1 MNPHLYKRGPTKYQK
16 ASNDL
21 QGGTGTK
28 GHWTKEEDFMLADA
42 VRKNGGKNWKKIA
55 ESLPGRT
62 DVQCLHRWQKVLNP
76 SLVKGPWTEEEDRL
90 VLHLVETNGPQK
102 WT

>member
-16 ASNDL
+16 PSLDNTSNM
-21 QGGTGTK
+21 K
-28 GHWTKEEDFMLADA
+28 GHWTKEEDYMLAEA

-55 ESLPGRT
+55 EALPGRT

-90 VLHLVETNGPQK
+90 VLHLVEANGP
-102 WT
+102 